1 MSSVA
6 GAMVGGN
13 KRQPPKAFLWL
24 LGVALIVWCEGL
36 LDDLLTVF
44 SYEHATFGCALATAH
59 VVENLGVACAV
70 DCID

>member
-13 KRQPPKAFLWL
+13 KRQPPKAFFVL

-36 LDDLLTVF
+36 LDDLLTLF
-44 SYEHATFGCALATAH
+44 SYKHAELGFALATAH
-59 VVENLGVACAV
+59 VVENLGFVCAV
-70 DCID
+70 DGVD